1 MNAAQQNYRFQKI
14 IVIIG
19 SILFIVKLIAWYM
32 TSSVAILTDALESTI
47 NVISGFV
54 GLYSLYLS
62 AQPQDTNHPYGHGKV
77 EFLSAAVEGSLI
89 SIAGVIIMYESI
101 LKWQN
106 PSPVHQLDIGL
117 LLIGGTAAANFILG
131 KLAIQQGEKSN
142 SLALIASGKHLQTDT
157 YSTFGIMF
165 GLILLLLTDLQWID
179 SAVAMG
185 FGLMIIYT
193 GYKILRDS
201 VAGIMDEADTT
212 LLGELVDMLEKNRK
226 ENWID
231 LHNLRIIKYGSN
243 LHIDCHVTLPWYF
256 TVREAHDELEAFND
270 LVTARF
276 GKEVELF
283 IHTDGCLPL
292 SCQICQKKGCNERV
306 TPFSERITWTVK
318 NSILDQKHSVKSS

>member
-19 SILFIVKLIAWYM
+19 SILFVIKLIAWYM

-62 AQPQDTNHPYGHGKV
+62 AQPQDSNHPYGHGKV

-106 PSPVHQLDIGL
+106 PIPVHQLDKGL
-117 LLIGGTAAANFILG
+117 LLIGGTAVANFILG

-157 YSTFGIMF
+157 YSTFGIMV
-165 GLILLLLTDLQWID
+165 GLVLLLVTDLQWID

-212 LLGELVDMLEKNRK
+212 LLGELVDILEKNRK

-231 LHNLRIIKYGSN
+231 IHNLRIIKYGSN

-318 NSILDQKHSVKSS
+318 NSILDQKHTVKSS

>member
-1 MNAAQQNYRFQKI
+1 
-14 IVIIG
+14 V
-19 SILFIVKLIAWYM
+19 
-32 TSSVAILTDALESTI
+32 
-47 NVISGFV
+47 
-54 GLYSLYLS
+54 
-62 AQPQDTNHPYGHGKV
+62 
-77 EFLSAAVEGSLI
+77 
-89 SIAGVIIMYESI
+89 
-101 LKWQN
+101 
-106 PSPVHQLDIGL
+106 
-117 LLIGGTAAANFILG
+117 
-131 KLAIQQGEKSN
+131 
-142 SLALIASGKHLQTDT
+142 
-157 YSTFGIMF
+157 
-165 GLILLLLTDLQWID
+165 TDLQWID

-212 LLGELVDMLEKNRK
+212 LLGELVDILEKNRK

-231 LHNLRIIKYGSN
+231 IHNLRIIKYGSN

>member
-19 SILFIVKLIAWYM
+19 SILFIVKMIAWYM

-62 AQPQDTNHPYGHGKV
+62 AQPQDSNHPYGHGKV

-106 PSPVHQLDIGL
+106 PSPVHQLDVGL
-117 LLIGGTAAANFILG
+117 LLIGGTAVANFILG
-131 KLAIQQGEKSN
+131 KLAIQQGQKSN

-157 YSTFGIMF
+157 YSTFGIMV
-165 GLILLLLTDLQWID
+165 GLVLLLITGLQWID

-212 LLGELVDMLEKNRK
+212 LLGELVEILENNRQ

-256 TVREAHDELEAFND
+256 TVREAHDELEDFNK
-270 LVTARF
+270 LVMARF
-276 GKEVELF
+276 GKEVEIF

-292 SCQICQKKGCNERV
+292 SCQICEKKGCKERV
-306 TPFSERITWTVK
+306 SAFSERITWTVE
-318 NSILDQKHSVKSS
+318 NSILDQKHSVTSN